1 MAHVFEPCTWE
12 TEWIAE
18 FEFQCSQ
25 VYTKKPCLKKPKQN
39 KTENKTKK
47 RKRKKRKVNLTVE
60 QCPKGH

>member
-1 MAHVFEPCTWE
+1 MVAHVLELCTWE

-25 VYTKKPCLKKPKQN
+25 VYIKKPCLKIPKQN
-39 KTENKTKK
+39 KTEIK
-47 RKRKKRKVNLTVE
+47 KRKKRKVNLTVE